1 MGWDAIGAIGEVVG
15 ALGVI
20 FSVLYLAV
28 QVRSNTK
35 ATRKQNAHDHN
46 VAARE
51 LWSLMASSSETA
63 SIWRRGL
70 EDPDTLDP
78 DEKLRFTA
86 IMHSAV
92 NVAEEDFYARRE
104 KDLPPWVS
112 NVLSTG
118 FFDTARTPGFTF
130 YFAHRKQWISE
141 EFRRKLENEMA
152 KEDAAR
158 SVHGLYSGN
167 EK

>member
-1 MGWDAIGAIGEVVG
+1 MNWDAIGAVGEVVG

-28 QVRSNTK
+28 QIRSNTK

-51 LWSLMASSSETA
+51 VWSQLASNNEIA

-70 EDPDTLDP
+70 EEPDALNP
-78 DEKLRFTA
+78 DEKLRFTTL
-86 IMHSAV
+86 MHSGATL
-92 NVAEEDFYARRE
+92 AEEDFYARRE
-104 KDLPPWVS
+104 KDLPPWVN
-112 NVLSTG
+112 NVLSVG
-118 FFDTARTPGFTF
+118 FYDLARTPGFAL
-130 YFAHRKQWISE
+130 YFEHRKQWFSE
-141 EFRRKLENEMA
+141 EFRIKLEGEMTKVGA
-152 KEDAAR
+152 SSSID
-158 SVHGLYSGN
+158 GLYTR

>member
-1 MGWDAIGAIGEVVG
+1 MNWDAISAVGEVVG

-51 LWSLMASSSETA
+51 LWSLMASTSDIA

-70 EDPDTLDP
+70 VEPDTLNP
-78 DEKLRFTA
+78 DEKLRFTTM
-86 IMHSAV
+86 MHTGATL
-92 NVAEEDFYARRE
+92 AEEDFYARRE
-104 KDLPPWVS
+104 KDLPPWVN
-112 NVLSTG
+112 NVLSVG
-118 FFDTARTPGFTF
+118 FYDIARTPGFAL
-130 YFAHRKQWISE
+130 YFEYRKQWFSE
-141 EFRRKLENEMA
+141 EFRRKLESEMT
-152 KEDAAR
+152 KVDA
-158 SVHGLYSGN
+158 SSSIHGLYTGD
-167 EK
+167 E